1 MSIRA
6 LIVDDEPMARGSIRR
21 FLRSHTDI
29 EVIGECGDGQS
40 AVAAILSEKP
50 DLVFLDV
57 EMPEIDQRPRQA
69 LAHGAFVVRPQ
80 TRLRESPEGH
90 RPGDAWPSIIAWNGI
105 AARGV
110 GGTLEQKLLAILA
123 ERTIR

>member
-1 MSIRA
+1 MSVRA

-57 EMPEIDQRPRQA
+57 EMPEIDGFELVSPGGGEA
-69 LAHGAFVVRPQ
+69 SAGGDLCH
-80 TRLRESPEGH
+80 RL
-90 RPGDAWPSIIAWNGI
+90 
-105 AARGV
+105 
-110 GGTLEQKLLAILA
+110 
-123 ERTIR
+123 